1 MTVEVA
7 FVLCVLISALV
18 LLAKTRIS
26 PDAIFMAALT
36 SVVAAPLPTAEGW
49 RVGVIGIDAAFAGFA
64 NPGVLT
70 IAALS
75 VVVVGLRDTGA
86 IDWIASGLLGRPRTE
101 RSALLRV
108 MAPVAGLSAF
118 LNNTPV
124 VAMMIPAVQD
134 WSKRLGV
141 PASRLLIPLSYAA
154 ILGGTCSL
162 IGTSTNLVVAGLVLA
177 EPGLRPMGM
186 FDITWVGLPAA
197 LVCGAALWAF
207 GPRLLPDR
215 SRGQSALDDPRE
227 YTLELVVPDGST
239 MAGRTVDEAGL
250 RNVPGGFLIQVE
262 RDGHLIS
269 SVAPE
274 QVLRTGDR
282 LLFAGVVESIRDL
295 VQARGFVVAT
305 DQVFKLD
312 SERHRRR
319 LFEAVVAP
327 TSILA
332 GRTVREV
339 SFRNRF
345 QGAVIAVSRNGARI
359 RAKIGDILLQQ
370 GDLLL
375 VEADPGFDVRA
386 GRSSE
391 FLLVRSLENS
401 TPRNHKRAP
410 LALGILAAM
419 VVATTVGLYPMLVS
433 ALLAAAAM
441 VGARC
446 CTLTDGRRGIDW
458 SVLTVIGASL
468 GLGAAMEQSG
478 AAALIA
484 DGISGSFGQSPRSLL
499 AAIFLATALL
509 TSAIS
514 NTAAVAL
521 MFAVAVATARSASLD
536 VMPFVV
542 TVMMGGSA
550 CFATP
555 IGYQTN
561 LMVYGPG
568 GYRFADFLRAG
579 LPLIVLLGVV
589 TVALTPIVF
598 PFVAR

>member
-1 MTVEVA
+1 MTFA
-7 FVLCVLISALV
+7 IGFVLCVLVGALL
-18 LLAKTRIS
+18 LLAFTRIA

-36 SVVAAPLPTAEGW
+36 ALLAVPMPTDAGW
-49 RVGVIGIDAAFAGFA
+49 RFGVIGLEDAVQGFA

-70 IAALS
+70 IAALF

-86 IDWIASGLLGRPRTE
+86 IDWIASGLLGRPRGE
-101 RSALLRV
+101 RGALLRV

-134 WSKRLGV
+134 WAKRLRV
-141 PASRLLIPLSYAA
+141 PASRLLMPLSYAA

-177 EPGLRPMGM
+177 HPTLDPLSM
-186 FDITWVGLPAA
+186 FDVTWVGLPAA
-197 LVCGAALWAF
+197 LVCGFVLWWL
-207 GPRLLPDR
+207 GPRLLPNR
-215 SRGQSALDDPRE
+215 ASGGPSLADPRE
-227 YTLELVVPDGST
+227 YTLELLLPEGSA
-239 MAGRTVDEAGL
+239 MADRTVDEAGL
-250 RNVPGGFLIQVE
+250 RNLPGGFLIQIE
-262 RDGHLIS
+262 RGDDLIAP
-269 SVAPE
+269 VAPE
-274 QVLRTGDR
+274 QVLRVGDR
-282 LLFAGVVESIRDL
+282 LLFAGIVDSIRDL
-295 VQARGFVVAT
+295 VQTRGFVVAT

-312 SERHRRR
+312 SPRHRRR
-319 LFEAVVAP
+319 LFEAVVSP
-327 TSILA
+327 GSVLS
-332 GRTVREV
+332 GSTVRDAG
-339 SFRNRF
+339 FRNRF
-345 QGAVIAVSRNGARI
+345 QGAVIAVARNGARV
-359 RAKIGDILLQQ
+359 RAKVGDILLQP

-386 GRSSE
+386 GRSND
-391 FLLVRSLENS
+391 FLLVRSLEDS
-401 TPRNHKRAP
+401 APRNHQRAP
-410 LALGILAAM
+410 LAIAILLAM
-419 VVATTVGLYPMLVS
+419 VAATTAGIYPMLVS

-441 VGARC
+441 VGSRC
-446 CTLTDGRRGIDW
+446 CSLSDGRRGIDW

-478 AAALIA
+478 AAALLA
-484 DGISGSFGQSPRSLL
+484 EHVMGAFGSSPRALL
-499 AAIFLATALL
+499 AAVFCATALL

-521 MFAVAVATARSASLD
+521 MFSVALATANTASLD
-536 VMPFVV
+536 ARPFVI

-568 GYRFADFLRAG
+568 GYRFRDFLRAG
-579 LPLIVLLGVV
+579 LPLTVLLGCI
-589 TVALTPIVF
+589 TVALTPVVF
-598 PFVAR
+598 PFASE